1 MHGHM
6 NDSVDNINKPIWRL
20 SVASRYEEAP
30 IKLECDLSFEQRIFL
45 LKHDKDSFV
54 KWDNAQKLWLSLI
67 MDADTID
74 EVAFYSCCCKF
85 ISLLSV

>member
-1 MHGHM
+1 
-6 NDSVDNINKPIWRL
+6 
-20 SVASRYEEAP
+20 
-30 IKLECDLSFEQRIFL
+30 LSFEQRIFL

-74 EVAFYSCCCKF
+74 EVAFFDAIEFMIKNTKDN
-85 ISLLSV
+85 SLVCVLVLFAQQLLL

>member
-1 MHGHM
+1 
-6 NDSVDNINKPIWRL
+6 
-20 SVASRYEEAP
+20 
-30 IKLECDLSFEQRIFL
+30 LSFEQRIFL

-74 EVAFYSCCCKF
+74 EVAFFDSIF
-85 ISLLSV
+85 